1 MPPKKRAAEDEGA
14 GPTTRSAKAPKT
26 ESSSKTGR
34 GGRGGK
40 KGPKANLAA
49 SAFVKSA
56 LPIHVNLTHTPPVL
70 SDDAETTTVAST
82 DPGNIGHVALQ
93 PSTFATGSY
102 GWKGNKRFTVE
113 IENSEGGEKEKVHV
127 ILTINATVIGSKDAK
142 EGDAEAGAEHA
153 EEGAEP
159 AEGEAGEAKEAA
171 EAEEATKDANGDA
184 KEAMEDVKEGA

>member
-1 MPPKKRAAEDEGA
+1 Q
-14 GPTTRSAKAPKT
+14 T
-26 ESSSKTGR
+26 
-34 GGRGGK
+34 
-40 KGPKANLAA
+40 NLAA
-49 SAFVKSA
+49 SAFVKNA

-70 SDDAETTTVAST
+70 TDDEETKTVAST

-113 IENSEGGEKEKVHV
+113 VENPEGGEKEKVHV

-142 EGDAEAGAEHA
+142 EGDAEEHA
-153 EEGAEP
+153 EEGAE
-159 AEGEAGEAKEAA
+159 GEAKDAA
-171 EAEEATKDANGDA
+171 EAEEATKDTNGDA